1 MRALL
6 FVAAK
11 ALLNICLPLVFVA
24 FSFQNA
30 TAQYFSFGKNKV
42 QYEVFDWKYV
52 QSEHFDVYFTQGGD
66 YLAKFTAD
74 VAEGAYQTIRKDFR
88 HEINNRIAIII
99 FKSHND
105 FQQNN
110 VIRQYLGEGIG
121 GVTELYKNR
130 VVIPFEGD
138 YRKFRHVI
146 HHELIHA
153 VINDL
158 IYGGS
163 LQNAIVNNIR
173 TNIPLWF
180 NEGIA
185 EFESL
190 EWDTNSDMFISDAI
204 LSNYLPEISR
214 LGGYFAY
221 RGGQSVFRY
230 ISKKYG
236 REKIGEIMQRLRAT
250 RNVDRAFKRALG
262 LDVKE
267 LSEKWQ
273 RDLKV
278 IHWPEIARREDVN
291 AIMKKLTDHEKDGSG
306 YNTSPSISP
315 QGDKFA
321 FITDRSGY
329 FEIYIGSTIK
339 KDQFRSL
346 VSSQDSRD
354 FEQLKI
360 LTPGI
365 TWSPDGSK
373 IALATKAGNSDAI
386 MILDIEEGDSEKI
399 TFDLDGIFS
408 VNWSPNGNALTFVG
422 SKNYKSDIYVYKFK
436 TKSLKNV
443 TADVYSDSDPTWS
456 PDGKAIYFSSDRTHH
471 LNERKPI
478 LASLENPVKN
488 PLSPV
493 KMQMHNYSQTDLYA
507 LDVATQKITRLT
519 STEGV
524 DESSPISSPDGKHL
538 LFISDLNGVYNVYRL
553 DLSNPTF
560 NLSANGK
567 PGYRPITNLL
577 TGLRQISLS
586 KDGSKLL
593 GVGLNKGGFDI
604 YMLRMPFSRSIKPG
618 DLTSNGQLIKT
629 QWGKQMA
636 QTRMSHFASVTSKKL
651 KKEPVVKKLPKVFN
665 TSLNETMLVFKQ
677 TDTTEAYPI
686 AVKDTSKAETEKAV
700 EDVDLDLKNFVFD
713 KNFVESFNQE
723 QKEKKEEKKPKKE
736 QFGERRDE
744 SGEYEIK
751 KYKLSFSPD
760 IVYGSAQ
767 YDALYGASGAAL
779 FSFSDLLGNHNIT
792 IFTNLQIDLQN
803 SDYGLSY
810 LYLPHRINYGLSAFH
825 QARYLGIEASD
836 GFTDFYRYRIYGATG
851 LASYPLDRFKRLD
864 FALSFLTLSKE
875 NLDRDTGNETV
886 SFLNPSLSFVHDN
899 TLQWLY
905 APLSGTRYGINFSG
919 SYGEKVKFG
928 TILADYRTYMNFWK
942 YYSFAFRLS
951 GAYSFGETPQKFFI
965 GGTQNWINRKFEDD
979 AIPVEEIQD
988 FIFTTPAIPL
998 RGYNYNAANGNRF
1011 ALANM
1016 ELRFPFL
1023 QYLAFGPV
1031 PIPFYYVEGVLF
1043 TDLGSAWNNSSF
1055 RGTIKNENGNRRL
1068 NDLLWGYGWGV
1079 RTVLLY
1085 FIIRFDMAW
1094 ANDWS
1099 GSSKPIFYISLG
1111 SDF

>member
-1 MRALL
+1 MTITSIHLLRRWIAL
-6 FVAAK
+6 FA
-11 ALLNICLPLVFVA
+11 LVFMVLA
-24 FSFQNA
+24 PLQHA
-30 TAQYFSFGKNKV
+30 WAQYFSFGKNKV
-42 QYEVFDWKYV
+42 QYEDFDWRYV
-52 QSEHFDVYFTQGGD
+52 QSEHFDVYFTQGGE

-74 VAEGAYQTIRKDFR
+74 VSEYAYQTIRRDFR

-110 VIRQYLGEGIG
+110 VIRQYLGEGVG

-138 YRKFRHVI
+138 YQKFRHVI

-153 VINDL
+153 VVNDM

-173 TNIPLWF
+173 ANIPLWF

-185 EFESL
+185 EYQSL

-204 LSNYLPEISR
+204 LNTYLPEISR

-262 LDVKE
+262 LNVKE

-278 IHWPEIARREDVN
+278 TYWPEIARRENIN
-291 AIMKKLTDHEKDGSG
+291 AIMKKLTDHEKDGSN

-321 FITDRSGY
+321 FITDKSGY
-329 FEIYIGSTIK
+329 FELYIGSTIK
-339 KDQFRSL
+339 KDEFYPLASTR
-346 VSSQDSRD
+346 DSRN

-365 TWSPDGSK
+365 TWSPDGSQ
-373 IALATKAGNSDAI
+373 IALATKAGDSDAI
-386 MILDIEEGDSEKI
+386 MILDIEDRDSRKI

-408 VNWSPNGNALTFVG
+408 VSWSQDGKALTFVG
-422 SKNYKSDIYVYKFK
+422 SKDYKSDIYTYSFESENLVNL
-436 TKSLKNV
+436 TK
-443 TADVYSDSDPTWS
+443 DVYSDSYPTWS
-456 PDGKAIYFSSDRTHH
+456 PDGKTIYFSSDRTSH
-471 LNERKPI
+471 LSDEKTQLTGSDIAPGQ
-478 LASLENPVKN
+478 KN
-488 PLSPV
+488 SPV
-493 KMQMHNYSQTDLYA
+493 KMQMHDFSQLDLYA
-507 LDVATQKITRLT
+507 VDVATGKITRLT
-519 STEGV
+519 NTEGV
-524 DESSPISSPDGKHL
+524 DENSPVCSPDGKSL
-538 LFISDLNGVYNVYRL
+538 LFVSDLNGVYNIYRL
-553 DLSNPTF
+553 DLDNPTF
-560 NLSANGK
+560 NISQNGL
-567 PGYRPITNLL
+567 PGYSPVTDLL
-577 TGLRQISLS
+577 TGIRQISLS

-593 GVGLNKGGFDI
+593 GIGLDKAGFDI
-604 YMLRMPFSRSIKPG
+604 YMLRMPFSRSIKKSQ
-618 DLTSNGQLIKT
+618 LTAEGQLQKT
-629 QWGKQMA
+629 QWGQEMV
-636 QTRMSHFASVTSKKL
+636 RIHNDHFNAVTNRSTKTVTKT
-651 KKEPVVKKLPKVFN
+651 PVRSVFN
-665 TSLNETMLVFKQ
+665 ADMQQTSLAFKQ
-677 TDTTEAYPI
+677 ADTAMANPESLPDTT
-686 AVKDTSKAETEKAV
+686 KADADKKGFENV
-700 EDVDLDLKNFVFD
+700 ELDLKNFVFD
-713 KNFVESFNQE
+713 KNFVESFN
-723 QKEKKEEKKPKKE
+723 KEKEEKEEKKKPKKE
-736 QFGERRDE
+736 RFGERRDN
-744 SGEYEIK
+744 SGDYAVK

-760 IVYGSAQ
+760 IIYGAAQ

-779 FSFSDLLGNHNIT
+779 FSFSDLLGNHNFT

-803 SDYGLSY
+803 SDYGFSY
-810 LYLPHRINYGLSAFH
+810 LYLPNRINYGLSAFH
-825 QARYLGIEASD
+825 QARYLSIEQSD
-836 GFTDFYRYRIYGATG
+836 GFDDFFRYRIYGG
-851 LASYPLDRFKRLD
+851 SLLASYPLNRFKRFDLG
-864 FALSFLTLSKE
+864 LSFLNLSKE
-875 NLDRDTGNETV
+875 NLDRDLGNETT
-886 SFLNPSLSFVHDN
+886 SFLNPTLSFIHDN
-899 TLQWLY
+899 TLPWLY
-905 APLSGTRYGINFSG
+905 APLSGTRYGLNLSG
-919 SYGEKVKFG
+919 AYGEKVKFG
-928 TILADYRTYMNFWK
+928 TVLGDYRTYMNFWR

-951 GAYSFGETPQKFFI
+951 GAASFGETPQKFFI

-998 RGYNYNAANGNRF
+998 RGFNYNTANGNRF

-1043 TDLGSAWNNSSF
+1043 TDIGSAWNDNGF
-1055 RGTIKNENGNRRL
+1055 RGTIINENGNRRL

-1085 FIIRFDMAW
+1085 FVLRFDMAW

-1099 GSSKPIFYISLG
+1099 GSSKPTFYISLG